1 MASVDLNNLPIKE
14 LKKLVR
20 KELEENKKIKRGE
33 TKKKNVLKFI
43 KSYKNKT
50 VKQSKV

>member
-20 KELEENKKIKRGE
+20 KELEENKKIERGE
-33 TKKKNVLKFI
+33 TKERT
-43 KSYKNKT
+43 Y
-50 VKQSKV
+50 

>member
-20 KELEENKKIKRGE
+20 KELEENKKLKE
-33 TKKKNVLKFI
+33 EKQKKKNLLKFI